1 MLRPKERSSS
11 LKVVDNDA
19 DVVHPLNRHI
29 PEHRGRMFGYVG
41 EGWRRLLVDCDVSGP
56 LGA

>member
-1 MLRPKERSSS
+1 MVLDKERGSS

-29 PEHRGRMFGYVG
+29 PNLRVG
-41 EGWRRLLVDCDVSGP
+41 
-56 LGA
+56 

>member
-1 MLRPKERSSS
+1 MKEERRSS

-29 PEHRGRMFGYVG
+29 PDHRGFSVQLR
-41 EGWRRLLVDCDVSGP
+41 S
-56 LGA
+56 